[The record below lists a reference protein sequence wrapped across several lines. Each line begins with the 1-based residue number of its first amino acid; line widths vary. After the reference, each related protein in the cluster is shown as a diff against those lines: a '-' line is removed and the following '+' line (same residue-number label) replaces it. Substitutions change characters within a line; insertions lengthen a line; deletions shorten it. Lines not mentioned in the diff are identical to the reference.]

1 MPVVIPP
8 QRRGEIG
15 YRYIAAEN
23 EIEKL
28 RRASASHVVAEK
40 LDVSPMGRLNAIAR
54 SVSLEGLLN
63 QRHGHFVQIIGLKH
77 PCRARSNIA
86 RSTSVTIIDGWMGI
100 GDLTAQSIFIVY
112 GSSPDAHPA
121 DQTNARRRSRPAR
134 ARMSGRTLV
143 HRASNTALSRK
154 KREIVMWQHS
164 SSACHSASSL
174 AR

>member
-28 RRASASHVVAEK
+28 QRASASHVVAEK

-100 GDLTAQSIFIVY
+100 Y
-112 GSSPDAHPA
+112 
-121 DQTNARRRSRPAR
+121 
-134 ARMSGRTLV
+134 
-143 HRASNTALSRK
+143 TALSRK